1 MVNFLKNNRS
11 YSYPV
16 LLILLIISILVG
28 LKLGVYET
36 TYADITKG
44 LWALLSNSDQIEKD
58 YVIFNIRLPRILLAG
73 LTGAGLAVSGA
84 AIQGLFRNP
93 LADHTLIGVSN
104 GAMLFAVLAII
115 LGGSIFSGVSEIF
128 KSLTVGI
135 FAFFG
140 GIVTTFLVFALASK
154 RGVTS
159 VTTMLM
165 AGIAISSFTAAIA
178 GIFIYM
184 SDDQQLRDITFW
196 TMGSFAGANWL
207 KLAIVSPFIVFGMLM
222 LFRLA
227 RPLNA
232 ILLGE
237 AEAAYIGVL
246 VQKVKLSVIVYS
258 SLIVGVCISVTG
270 IIGFVGLIIP
280 HFIRLI
286 YGADYRFLLKSSA
299 LLGALFVVFADTIAR
314 NIIAPAELP
323 IGIITAMIGAPFFL
337 WLLIQKRNQNLSI

>member
-1 MVNFLKNNRS
+1 MINYLRNRIF
-11 YSYPV
+11 SYPV
-16 LLILLIISILVG
+16 LIGLLVISFIVG
-28 LKLGVYET
+28 LKLGAYKT
-36 TYADITKG
+36 GYSDIFR
-44 LWALLSNSDQIEKD
+44 AIISFFSSEPAEKVD
-58 YVIFNIRLPRILLAG
+58 YVIFNIRFPRVLMAG

-115 LGGSIFSGVSEIF
+115 LGGTFFSGISEIF
-128 KSLTVGI
+128 QSLTIGA
-135 FAFFG
+135 FAFVG
-140 GIVTTFLVFALASK
+140 GILTTFLVFALASK
-154 RGVTS
+154 GGITS

-165 AGIAISSFTAAIA
+165 AGIAISSFTAAFA
-178 GIFIYM
+178 GIFIYL

-196 TMGSFAGANWL
+196 TMGSFAGSNWV
-207 KLAIVSPFIVFGMLM
+207 KLYIVSPVIVSGMIM

-237 AEAAYIGVL
+237 AEASYIGVP

-286 YGADYRFLLKSSA
+286 NGTDYRFLLKSSA
-299 LLGALFVVFADTIAR
+299 LLGALFVIFADSIAR
-314 NIIAPAELP
+314 TIIAPAELP

-337 WLLIQKRNQNLSI
+337 WLLIQKRNKKLSI